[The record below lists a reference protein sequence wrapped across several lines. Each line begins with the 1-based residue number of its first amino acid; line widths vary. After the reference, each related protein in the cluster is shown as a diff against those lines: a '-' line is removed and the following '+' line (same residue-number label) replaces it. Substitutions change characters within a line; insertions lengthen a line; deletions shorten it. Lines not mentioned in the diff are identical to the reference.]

1 MKALLFAALS
11 GAAAFSSGY
20 GENLLENGSFELPKI
35 TGRTPEENGGNPAR
49 AEGKTAWDLLTTD
62 HSDKG
67 GKLSVGVT
75 DEIAR
80 TGKQAFFVDFEKLT
94 APSRQVSLVT
104 TLVPVKPSQ
113 SYRVSIWGRID
124 GKRPLTLDQR
134 RPYVWIDVQFLKADR
149 DTEAGEAKLGVQMI
163 PGSIVPGATTG
174 LTFVSWKWSESVAL
188 VETPKDTA
196 FLQVS
201 WTWGVPRDEGE
212 TEGLIF
218 WDDAAIE
225 EYTPPRAPDPKDAPP
240 TSAGKPA
247 TGAPEKPPVTPK

>member
-1 MKALLFAALS
+1 MKALLLAALS

-20 GENLLENGSFELPKI
+20 GENLLENGGFELPKI
-35 TGRTPEENGGNPAR
+35 TGRTPEEKGGNPAR
-49 AEGKTAWDLLTTD
+49 VDGKTAWDTLTTD
-62 HSDKG
+62 HTDKG

-80 TGKQAFFVDFEKLT
+80 TGKQALFVDFERLT

-113 SYRVSIWGRID
+113 SYRISIWGRID

-149 DTEAGEAKLGVQMI
+149 DTEAGEAQLGVQMI

-174 LTFVSWKWSESVAL
+174 LTFVSSKWSESVAL

-196 FLQVS
+196 FLQVT

-212 TEGLIF
+212 TDGMVF
-218 WDDAAIE
+218 WDDAAVE
-225 EYTPPRAPDPKDAPP
+225 DYTPPPAPNPKEAPSP
-240 TSAGKPA
+240 TAREHA
-247 TGAPEKPPVTPK
+247 TGAPGKPPVTTK